1 MNANLIG
8 FGWKEK
14 IYLGPTNLE
23 FVNMGRL
30 VIYFIINNK
39 GSTSEH
45 QTRVPKYVVQLYWNI
60 NQRAKNQSAKKCL
73 KNIAYLHNYIGTK
86 YFAFIKSYLFWWGQ
100 FWTGPQPLFASSH
113 WDNYPSLARPIAAF
127 LYKKN
132 ISGTQ
137 VKRTWVTGKDIRS
150 HSAHKPNHSQT
161 NSCQLAKD
169 SVIVTI

>member
-127 LYKKN
+127 LYKKTYLAHRLW
-132 ISGTQ
+132 GLVWL
-137 VKRTWVTGKDIRS
+137 VKTSEAI
-150 HSAHKPNHSQT
+150 PLT
-161 NSCQLAKD
+161 NRITPRLTLAN
-169 SVIVTI
+169 